1 MYQSRRELL
10 RAGCAFA
17 VAAAQPLGHEPVL
30 GLILPAGT
38 AVPPEALAMYPTG
51 VRFVTQSLSQP
62 GDAALVGTVA
72 TYERLQERIVPA
84 ARALVDKGAD
94 AILLLGTSVTFYK
107 GAAHNQR
114 VIESIQRAAKRPAT
128 TMSSAIVEAVRAIDA
143 KRLAVASGYTEEVN
157 AQFRV
162 FLEESGF
169 AVLALRGLGL
179 LSPPDKLSRA
189 ELEMFIVD
197 VCRAAPHADAVV
209 LAFTSTR
216 TLELIVPLEKR
227 CNLPVISA
235 RPHAFWAGVRLLG
248 LRGGVQGLGTVL
260 SKA

>member
-1 MYQSRRELL
+1 
-10 RAGCAFA
+10 
-17 VAAAQPLGHEPVL
+17 
-30 GLILPAGT
+30 
-38 AVPPEALAMYPTG
+38 MYPAG

-84 ARALVDKGAD
+84 AMALADRGAD

-107 GAAHNQR
+107 GAAHNQAL
-114 VIESIQRAAKRPAT
+114 IESIQTAANRPAT
-128 TMSSAIVEAVRAIDA
+128 TMSSAIVEAVRAVNG

-157 AQFRV
+157 GQFRV

-169 AVLALRGLGL
+169 EVVALRGLGL
-179 LSPPDKLSRA
+179 LTPPDNLSRA
-189 ELEMFIVD
+189 ELEVFVVD

-209 LAFTSTR
+209 LAFASTR

-248 LRGGVQGLGTVL
+248 LRGSVQGLGTVL

>member
-1 MYQSRRELL
+1 
-10 RAGCAFA
+10 
-17 VAAAQPLGHEPVL
+17 
-30 GLILPAGT
+30 
-38 AVPPEALAMYPTG
+38 MYPAG

-84 ARALVDKGAD
+84 AKALADRGAD

-107 GAAHNQR
+107 GAAHNQAL
-114 VIESIQRAAKRPAT
+114 IESIQRAANRPAT
-128 TMSSAIVEAVRAIDA
+128 TMSSAIVEAGRAVNG

-169 AVLALRGLGL
+169 EVVALRGLGL
-179 LSPPDKLSRA
+179 LTPPDNLSRA
-189 ELEMFIVD
+189 ELEAFVVD
-197 VCRAAPHADAVV
+197 VYRAAPHADAVV
-209 LAFTSTR
+209 LAFASTR

-248 LRGGVQGLGTVL
+248 LRGSVQGLGTVL
-260 SKA
+260 STA